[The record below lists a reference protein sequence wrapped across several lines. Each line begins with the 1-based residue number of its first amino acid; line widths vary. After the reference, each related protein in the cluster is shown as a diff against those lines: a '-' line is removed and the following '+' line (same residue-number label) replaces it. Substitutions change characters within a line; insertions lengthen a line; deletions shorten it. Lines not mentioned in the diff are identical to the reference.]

1 LPAAQRRAS
10 AIERGVN
17 ILFLTDNFPPEVNAP
32 ASRTF
37 EHCREW
43 ARAGHSV
50 TVVTCAPNFPA
61 GKLFPGYANRLW
73 QVEEME
79 GIRVVRLWTYI
90 AANEGLLRRT
100 LDYGSF
106 MAAAVLAAP
115 FLRRADVV
123 VATSPH
129 IFTACAGWA
138 VAACKRAPFVFELR
152 DLWPD
157 SIRAVGALRSE
168 RLLRL
173 LERLELFLYRRAA
186 AIVTVTTAFRR
197 NLAQR
202 GIDAKKVAIVT
213 NGADLARFRPQAKD
227 QALAERLGLT
237 GKFVVGYVGTHGM
250 AHGLDVV
257 LDAAERLADRPE
269 AADIRLLML
278 GNGADKQRLARRA
291 AEMALGNLLFLDT
304 VPKADVPRYWSLLDA
319 SVIHLKKDDLFRSV
333 IPSKLFECMAMGI
346 PVLHGVEGESADLV
360 RVHRAGLPFEP
371 QNGAALADAVLAL
384 RQDEALRVE
393 LGDNG
398 ARAARGYDRTSLAMQ
413 MVATLLAVA
422 DKRPV
427 LAGGALGSPSK

>member
-1 LPAAQRRAS
+1 
-10 AIERGVN
+10 
-17 ILFLTDNFPPEVNAP
+17 
-32 ASRTF
+32 
-37 EHCREW
+37 
-43 ARAGHSV
+43 
-50 TVVTCAPNFPA
+50 
-61 GKLFPGYANRLW
+61 
-73 QVEEME
+73 VEEME

-360 RVHRAGLPFEP
+360 RAHRAGLPFEP

-384 RQDEALRVE
+384 RQDEALRAE

-413 MVATLLAVA
+413 MMATLLAVA
-422 DKRPV
+422 DKQPA